1 MYVCTI
7 LGHTSNH
14 NRSVA
19 MAKPLKHSEKVIF
32 KTTKQLKRSAN
43 ARARRGRVSLSEYIR
58 DLIQADIDASRAA

>member
-1 MYVCTI
+1 
-7 LGHTSNH
+7 
-14 NRSVA
+14 